1 MLSKYERE
9 DNRLRRKRRIRS
21 DIIGTPYRPRLCV
34 YKSNQH
40 VYAQLIDDFEGHTL
54 TSASTLD
61 DDVQDRADLDDMT
74 KTEQARV
81 VGEVVAE
88 RAQDKGIE
96 QVVFDRNGFLYHG
109 RLAAVA
115 DGAREGGLDF

>member
-1 MLSKYERE
+1 MLSKRERE
-9 DNRLRRKRRIRS
+9 NNRLRRKRRIRS
-21 DIIGTPYRPRLCV
+21 DIIGTPFRPRLCV

-40 VYAQLIDDFEGHTL
+40 IYAQIIDDFEGHTL

-61 DDVQDRADLDDMT
+61 DDVQERAELDDMT

-81 VGEVVAE
+81 VGEVLAE
-88 RAQDKGIE
+88 RAQEKDVE

-115 DGAREGGLDF
+115 DGARESGLDF